1 MDNRLEFHNK
11 LCDLL
16 GSKNCYFQPP
26 SDILLKYPCIV
37 YHEKDVISTRADD
50 LIYLMQYQF
59 SVTWITKTADIDIP
73 VKVLKAF
80 SSCKLDQIF
89 ASENLMHY
97 IFTINIPVK
106 E

>member
-1 MDNRLEFHNK
+1 MDNRLELHNK

-26 SDILLKYPCIV
+26 SDILLRYPCIV
-37 YHEKDVISTRADD
+37 YHEKNIIPIRADD
-50 LIYLMQYQF
+50 MIYLSYYMF
-59 SVTWITKTADIDIP
+59 GVTWITKTADIDIP

-97 IFTINIPVK
+97 VFTIIIPVK

>member
-37 YHEKDVISTRADD
+37 YHEKDIIPIRADD
-50 LIYLMQYQF
+50 MIYLSYYMF
-59 SVTWITKTADIDIP
+59 NVTWITKTANIDIP
-73 VKVLKAF
+73 LKVMKAF
-80 SSCKLDQIF
+80 PLTKLDQIF

-97 IFTINIPVK
+97 VFIIVIPVK

>member
-1 MDNRLEFHNK
+1 MDNRLEFHEK
-11 LCDLL
+11 LCKLL
-16 GSKNCYFQPP
+16 GSENCYFQPP

-37 YHEKDVISTRADD
+37 YYEKDIVSVHADD
-50 LIYLMQYQF
+50 IMFLAHYVF
-59 SVTWITKTADIDIP
+59 SVTWITKMANIDIP
-73 VKVLKAF
+73 IKVMKAF

-97 IFTINIPVK
+97 VFTISIPVK

>member
-1 MDNRLEFHNK
+1 MDNRLELHNK

-26 SDILLKYPCIV
+26 SDIIPL
-37 YHEKDVISTRADD
+37 RADD
-50 LIYLMQYQF
+50 MIYLSYYMF
-59 SVTWITKTADIDIP
+59 SVTWITKIANIDIP
-73 VKVLKAF
+73 IKVMRTF
-80 SSCKLDQIF
+80 PQTKLDQIF

-97 IFTINIPVK
+97 VFTITIPVK